1 MIKMIDA
8 NNCEIKKI
16 LTCDLSCGFV
26 VIINVA
32 ECTFCIT
39 VDSVT
44 PTPTPSPTPTPT
56 PTPTP

>member
-1 MIKMIDA
+1 VDA
-8 NNCEIKKI
+8 NSCEIKKI

-26 VIINVA
+26 VIINEA

-39 VDSVT
+39 IDTIT
-44 PTPTPSPTPTPT
+44 PTPTQTPTPT